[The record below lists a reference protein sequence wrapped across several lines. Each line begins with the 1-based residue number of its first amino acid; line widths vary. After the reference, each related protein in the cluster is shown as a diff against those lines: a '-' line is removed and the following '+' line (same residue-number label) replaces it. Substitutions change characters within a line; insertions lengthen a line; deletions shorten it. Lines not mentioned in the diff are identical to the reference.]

1 MVRSGTTWSGPST
14 RSPNFFALG
23 ADLHAQ
29 LASTIGSDPPSIVW
43 APAASAAVLILTR
56 LLRRSA
62 VPALLVPAMVAL
74 PLSCAIVR
82 RFIAAP
88 PLRTLSAS
96 ALNDALGATL
106 GLAVLGLVL
115 GGESVLRASS
125 LRGERPRAA
134 SGAIVALGLSLVAVA
149 AHLAQVK
156 DPGIQRWA
164 FVVAA
169 APSLLLSAGARR
181 LQRDPAAL
189 SLGLAATGMIV
200 WLALDA
206 LRMAKAPEARSFD
219 VAAAETAKA
228 FSAAAIEALFEALA
242 VLVIAL
248 YALSTAT
255 SWGTRTAAAL
265 VLIIPSGT
273 WLLAPLARATLLRHA
288 DPLALVVELGLDPP
302 TATPTEAWWGR
313 SSGQWY
319 PSTSVL
325 LLPGG
330 GKPRFLASRAGT
342 ETMESAPEIVVLTA
356 EAGLF
361 TDFVADLRVLRER
374 RHGLWLSV
382 APAGWRRLGLSRRLA
397 ERAETIALGVEP
409 DVLVVGAPLPSDRG
423 DMTDPLLGAMDPYG
437 RTLGVVVHGSSA
449 RCVLL
454 DARVEEG
461 RLRYARV
468 GDCAS
473 LPLDAAPG
481 SNDRRM
487 AVMRET
493 GARRVLLAPGSG
505 ATMND
510 VVALLGTLTSELTR
524 AMMERWEKAC
534 PPPAHC
540 EPMIS
545 FETGSP
551 LVWLT
556 TDGVAIER

>member
-1 MVRSGTTWSGPST
+1 
-14 RSPNFFALG
+14 
-23 ADLHAQ
+23 
-29 LASTIGSDPPSIVW
+29 
-43 APAASAAVLILTR
+43 VLILTR

-156 DPGIQRWA
+156 DPGIHRWA

-206 LRMAKAPEARSFD
+206 LRMAKAPEARLFD

-255 SWGTRTAAAL
+255 TWGTRTAAAL

-288 DPLALVVELGLDPP
+288 DPLALVVELGVDPP

-319 PSTSVL
+319 PSTSFL
-325 LLPGG
+325 LLRGG
-330 GKPRFLASRAGT
+330 GKTRFLASRAGT
-342 ETMESAPEIVVLTA
+342 ETMEEAPLPRLIAQPSEPEDRQSAPEIVVLTA
-356 EAGLF
+356 GAGLF

-481 SNDRRM
+481 SDDRRM